1 MKHMVIDGISCEFEN
16 ERNVLEVAKSI
27 ISTFPTSATA
37 KAFRYTA
44 VAACALLKTSA
55 AQLRPHARCSPRTAL
70 LSRPTPHV

>member
-27 ISTFPTSATA
+27 ISISPISATV
-37 KAFRYTA
+37 KVFRYTA

-55 AQLRPHARCSPRTAL
+55 AQLRPHARCSPKTAL